1 MDSFFNAVW
10 TIADERGWTDN
21 TLLHALIDVLE
32 REPRDVRDRIVAL
45 LDEGEQPL

>member
-1 MDSFFNAVW
+1 MDNFFNAVW

-21 TLLHALIDVLE
+21 TLLHALVDVLE

-45 LDEGEQPL
+45 LGEKEQPR

>member
-21 TLLHALIDVLE
+21 TLLHALVDVLE
-32 REPRDVRDRIVAL
+32 REPRDARDRILAL
-45 LDEGEQPL
+45 LGEKE